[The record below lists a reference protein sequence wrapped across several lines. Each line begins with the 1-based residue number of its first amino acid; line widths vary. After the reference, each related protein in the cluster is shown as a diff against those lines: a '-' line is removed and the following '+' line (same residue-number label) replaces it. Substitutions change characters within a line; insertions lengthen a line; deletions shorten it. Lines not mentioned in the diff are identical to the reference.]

1 MMQAISPLDPRI
13 LRHGRTL
20 ERRPMPRFWAASG
33 VEPETCARSLT
44 FVLRADYS
52 TREPWVRVEV
62 DGATVLRQPLERG
75 RNRVTV
81 WRDMP
86 AGSWHRV
93 QLFKE
98 TQPIARDPRSG
109 VRSVS
114 ETRPRA
120 DVSIAPYKSGEAAG
134 QHPVAA
140 AKLSK
145 KQKTDKIVPVSTSG
159 KNRHRRE
166 ATLRAASY
174 GLSYQFCCICHG
186 QYRSVHCRKVE
197 RQAAP

>member
-20 ERRPMPRFWAASG
+20 EQRPLPLFWAASG
-33 VEPETCARSLT
+33 VELETCARSLT
-44 FVLRADYS
+44 FVLRADFS

-98 TQPIARDPRSG
+98 TQPMARDPRSG

-114 ETRPRA
+114 ETQPAGRCKHRPLQIRRSSRA
-120 DVSIAPYKSGEAAG
+120 
-134 QHPVAA
+134 
-140 AKLSK
+140 
-145 KQKTDKIVPVSTSG
+145 TSG
-159 KNRHRRE
+159 CSYKIHSKIKN
-166 ATLRAASY
+166 
-174 GLSYQFCCICHG
+174 
-186 QYRSVHCRKVE
+186 
-197 RQAAP
+197 